1 MRILPET
8 LRGQLEF
15 MESHLGPWSDHA
27 GLNSNQIGVTIASV
41 ETLEVQTAAARA
53 AYEAMLAAQQQARAA
68 TQAWHD
74 AQRTMR
80 DTGAGLIQAIKAHAA
95 VVKNP
100 NVYTLAQLPP
110 AKTPTNSSSG
120 PAPET
125 PTNLQ
130 ATLTNTGAI
139 RLTWDASTAGG
150 TAFEIYR
157 KAPPPITPTTPPTP
171 SANAATSSSAAARFV
186 LIGVASGTRTFT
198 DTSLPAGTSTLTPVL
213 YHVRALRRG
222 RASDPSAIIAVQF
235 GEATPQTA
243 GAGGGGGLKIAG

>member
-1 MRILPET
+1 
-8 LRGQLEF
+8 

-41 ETLEVQTAAARA
+41 ETLESQTAAARA

-110 AKTPTNSSSG
+110 AKNPASPGSA
-120 PAPET
+120 PAPEI
-125 PTNLQ
+125 PANLQ

-157 KAPPPITPTTPPTP
+157 KAPPTTPATPAPP
-171 SANAATSSSAAARFV
+171 SANAAPPTSLSTAAARFV

-222 RASDPSAIIAVQF
+222 RASSPSAIIAVQF
-235 GEATPQTA
+235 GEATPAA
-243 GAGGGGGLKIAG
+243 GTGGRGGLKIAG